1 MANMNQ
7 FKQDYQNIVDRNT
20 PKNNVWG
27 NAIKAFFVGGIICII
42 GQAFID
48 LYMYLGLCCEE
59 SSMLGTVTLILISAI
74 LTAFNVYD
82 EIGKFGGAGA
92 LVPITGFANSM
103 VASAM
108 EYKKEG
114 YIYGMGAKLFTI
126 AGPVIVF
133 GTIGSVIVGIIYYF
147 IKLGA

>member
-27 NAIKAFFVGGIICII
+27 NSIKAFFVGGIICTI
-42 GQAFID
+42 GQLFIN
-48 LYMYLGLCCEE
+48 LYMFLGFSFEE
-59 SSMLGTVTLILISAI
+59 SSTLGTVTLILISAI

-82 EIGKFGGAGA
+82 NIGKFGGAGA

-147 IKLGA
+147 IK

>member
-7 FKQDYQNIVDRNT
+7 FKSEYQNIVDQNT
-20 PKNNVWG
+20 PKNNVWSDS
-27 NAIKAFFVGGIICII
+27 IKAFLIGGLICII

-48 LYMYLGLCCEE
+48 IYMYFGLAFEE
-59 SSMLGTVTLILISAI
+59 SSTLSTITLILISAI

-82 EIGKFGGAGA
+82 NIGKVGGAGA
-92 LVPITGFANSM
+92 LIPITGFANSM

-114 YIYGMGAKLFTI
+114 FIYGMGAKLFTI
-126 AGPVIVF
+126 AGPVIVY
-133 GTIGSVIVGIIYYF
+133 GTIASVVIGIIYYF
-147 IKLGA
+147 VK

>member
-7 FKQDYQNIVDRNT
+7 FKNEYQNIVDQNT
-20 PKNNVWG
+20 PKNDVWR
-27 NAIKAFFVGGIICII
+27 NSIRAFLVGGIICTI

-48 LYMYLGLCCEE
+48 LYMYFGLSFEE
-59 SSMLGTVTLILISAI
+59 SATLGTVTLILISAI

-82 EIGKFGGAGA
+82 NIGKFGGAGA
-92 LVPITGFANSM
+92 LIPITGFANSM

-114 YIYGMGAKLFTI
+114 FIYGMGAKLFTI
-126 AGPVIVF
+126 AGPVIIY
-133 GTIGSVIVGIIYYF
+133 GTIASVVIGIIYYF
-147 IKLGA
+147 VK